1 MRARLEGPR
10 RVNRVEYQEEFW
22 FPVTPDQL
30 WVMAGRFDQFE
41 SWWGWL
47 RDFRTERGGLGAG
60 NVLHGTIIP
69 PGPYRVRLGVRPG
82 RWPPPPLGEGTG
94 GGDLRGRGVLRLPGG
109 GRGN

>member
-41 SWWGWL
+41 AWWGWL
-47 RDFRTERGGLGAG
+47 RDFRTERAGLVVG
-60 NVLHGTIIP
+60 NG
-69 PGPYRVRLGVRPG
+69 
-82 RWPPPPLGEGTG
+82 
-94 GGDLRGRGVLRLPGG
+94 LPGTVVPPVPDRERLDVG
-109 GRGN
+109 LERSHRPLLVEATVYGEFSG